1 MPEKTLNEALS
12 GGEIQEIIAQEIAKR
27 LKGDCTLAEDLSYAG
42 FIAKFDIKIQYLRSL
57 TKETLVWGAATEVRD
72 QNSEPAGETVISDS
86 HQSASSPDIERQ
98 QHDLPIPVLVQ
109 TPSGAQRQKVRIE
122 RPRK

>member
-1 MPEKTLNEALS
+1 MAEKTLNEALS
-12 GGEIQEIIAQEIAKR
+12 GGEIQEIINQEIAKR

-57 TKETLVWGAATEVRD
+57 TKETLVWGATTEVRD

-98 QHDLPIPVLVQ
+98 QHDLPIPVMVQ
-109 TPSGAQRQKVRIE
+109 TPSGSMRQKVRIE